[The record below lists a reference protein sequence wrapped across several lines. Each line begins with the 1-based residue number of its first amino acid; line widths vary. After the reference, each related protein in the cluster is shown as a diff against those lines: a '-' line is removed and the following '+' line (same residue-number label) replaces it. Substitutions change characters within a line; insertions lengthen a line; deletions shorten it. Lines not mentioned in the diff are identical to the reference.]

1 MRLSPKAQQQDG
13 CDCKN
18 MTLPRSPDD
27 VLPGEATGNWFEEYN
42 AVNMES
48 DDSERIRNHT
58 IGLDEHASSL
68 SLDAASLSM
77 LWVDAA
83 RLSRECITNAVMV
96 AQPGF
101 MIHAVKSL
109 EECLSQEGL
118 KPELVV
124 YYSHAEETVDIHAIE
139 ALHAAY
145 PAARLVV
152 LSDASTLDPALVRH
166 VLSQNV
172 AGFILTRRTGLQMV
186 VSAIS
191 LVHSGGTFV
200 PRDFLFMEGAP
211 SNTNGIRKTTENGR
225 FTQRELAVLELI
237 RLGQPNKL
245 IAEELGMS
253 ASTVKV
259 HVRNIMQKMGVANR
273 TKVAMGAE
281 DFLKERSA

>member
-1 MRLSPKAQQQDG
+1 MQ
-13 CDCKN
+13 
-18 MTLPRSPDD
+18 
-27 VLPGEATGNWFEEYN
+27 

-48 DDSERIRNHT
+48 DDSARIANRNV
-58 IGLDEHASSL
+58 GLENPISPL
-68 SLDAASLSM
+68 SLDATSVSM

-83 RLSRECITNAVMV
+83 RLSRECIANAVTA

-101 MIHAVKSL
+101 TIHAVRSV
-109 EECLSQEGL
+109 EECQELEGL
-118 KPELVV
+118 EPNLVV
-124 YYSHAEETVDIHAIE
+124 YYSHAEETIDIHAIE

-145 PAARLVV
+145 PAARMVV
-152 LSDASTLDPALVRH
+152 LSDASTLNPGTVRH
-166 VLSQNV
+166 ILAHNV

-200 PRDFLFMEGAP
+200 PRDFLFMEGPPP
-211 SNTNGIRKTTENGR
+211 SVDTTRRSPENGR
-225 FTQRELAVLELI
+225 FTQRELAVLDLI

-273 TKVAMGAE
+273 TKVAMGADEFLGE
-281 DFLKERSA
+281 DRQRSY

>member
-1 MRLSPKAQQQDG
+1 
-13 CDCKN
+13 
-18 MTLPRSPDD
+18 
-27 VLPGEATGNWFEEYN
+27 
-42 AVNMES
+42 VNMES
-48 DDSERIRNHT
+48 EDSARIGPRAL
-58 IGLDEHASSL
+58 GLDNANASSL
-68 SLDAASLSM
+68 SLEAGSLSM
-77 LWVDAA
+77 LWIDAA
-83 RLSRECITNAVMV
+83 RLSRECIANAVMT

-101 MIHAVKSL
+101 LIHAVKSV
-109 EECLSQEGL
+109 EECLSEEGL

-124 YYSHAEETVDIHAIE
+124 YYSHAEETIDVHAIE
-139 ALHAAY
+139 TLHAAY
-145 PAARLVV
+145 PQARLVV
-152 LSDASTLDPALVRH
+152 LSDASTLDPGSVRH
-166 VLSQNV
+166 ILAHNV

-200 PRDFLFMEGAP
+200 PRDFLFMEGPP
-211 SNTNGIRKTTENGR
+211 SNANGTRKTPENGR
-225 FTQRELAVLELI
+225 FTQRELAVLDLI

-281 DFLKERSA
+281 EFLGEARQRSY